1 MQHITT
7 VSTCCQVSPDLFD
20 AKDLLWRFVLLES
33 DMPYMYY
40 VDSGV
45 LFKMTVNQSMV
56 QLVADVTSDA
66 TTVSGI

>member
-1 MQHITT
+1 
-7 VSTCCQVSPDLFD
+7 
-20 AKDLLWRFVLLES
+20 
-33 DMPYMYY
+33 MYY